1 MTTPRTT
8 ARRLSRLGVVAASAL
23 ALAGCAGNG
32 DAGASSTSSPAGVIS
47 SGAAPAST
55 GPTSGSAT
63 PSGSSRALSLDMPAA
78 LDAEHVKAVKQAVL
92 LAAGPGA
99 EVGLS
104 KASPPE
110 RQTELRRAAEDIE
123 QTAAAGASPA
133 PSWSPEQRT
142 CLDATR
148 GALERSADADAAWVD
163 FIVQPTTAATVGGA
177 STASPVPS
185 MTASPKAEVTPMG
198 VRVESFPDEAAARAD
213 MEQARTAAVACA
225 GADLPGTGVRE
236 LEDVAWEGGT
246 AYTARPV
253 GSVYSH
259 VMAVQDGSRIIS
271 VSQGTTEGDAPADA
285 ERRAASIVRNVKA
298 ALDGT

>member
-1 MTTPRTT
+1 
-8 ARRLSRLGVVAASAL
+8 
-23 ALAGCAGNG
+23 
-32 DAGASSTSSPAGVIS
+32 
-47 SGAAPAST
+47 
-55 GPTSGSAT
+55 
-63 PSGSSRALSLDMPAA
+63 
-78 LDAEHVKAVKQAVL
+78 
-92 LAAGPGA
+92 
-99 EVGLS
+99 
-104 KASPPE
+104 
-110 RQTELRRAAEDIE
+110 
-123 QTAAAGASPA
+123 
-133 PSWSPEQRT
+133 
-142 CLDATR
+142 
-148 GALERSADADAAWVD
+148 
-163 FIVQPTTAATVGGA
+163 
-177 STASPVPS
+177 
-185 MTASPKAEVTPMG
+185 MG

-213 MEQARTAAVACA
+213 MEQARTAAAACA

>member
-1 MTTPRTT
+1 MTLRTPSS
-8 ARRLSRLGVVAASAL
+8 RRALGCTLAAVAL
-23 ALAGCAGNG
+23 ALTGCAGNG
-32 DAGASSTSSPAGVIS
+32 GAGTSSTPGSASGSPAATS
-47 SGAAPAST
+47 SAST
-55 GPTSGSAT
+55 GATSGSAT
-63 PSGSSRALSLDMPAA
+63 PSGSSRTLSLDMPAA

-104 KASPPE
+104 KASPLE

-123 QTAAAGASPA
+123 QTAAAGATPA